1 MDAVFMLYKSFD
13 GGAPWQ
19 KKGTHSLRVA
29 VDIRPVQISQVMVAD
44 PPIGETGMRFFR
56 VRN

>member
-13 GGAPWQ
+13 GGALWQ
-19 KKGTHSLRVA
+19 KKRPHSLRVA
-29 VDIRPVQISQVMVAD
+29 VDIRPVQISLVMVAD
-44 PPIGETGMRFFR
+44 PPIGKTGMRFFR